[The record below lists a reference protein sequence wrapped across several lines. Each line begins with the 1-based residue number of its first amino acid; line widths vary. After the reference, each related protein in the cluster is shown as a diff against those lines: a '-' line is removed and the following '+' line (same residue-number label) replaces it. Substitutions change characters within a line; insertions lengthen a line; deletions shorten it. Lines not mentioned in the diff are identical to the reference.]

1 MGTIAQNRLS
11 GSEQSQS
18 CHISQGNTTNYQFTT
33 RIYIKDTL
41 LDIVQET
48 LLLGT
53 ILTSDLSWNKNTDR
67 LVNKGYCRMTILRK
81 LYGLKVPI
89 KDLITIYV
97 AYIRSLLELS
107 CVVWHS
113 SLTEKDSDKLERV
126 QKVGLRIILK
136 DGYVS
141 YEKALQITGLYT
153 LKCRHEM
160 LCLNFAWSALK
171 STLSQS
177 MFPRKKSDYHAQT
190 ARNRET
196 FLVQKAR
203 TDRLQ
208 KSAIPCMQRLL
219 NKHDV

>member
-1 MGTIAQNRLS
+1 MLLVFCMS
-11 GSEQSQS
+11 G
-18 CHISQGNTTNYQFTT
+18 F
-33 RIYIKDTL
+33 
-41 LDIVQET
+41 
-48 LLLGT
+48 
-53 ILTSDLSWNKNTDR
+53 
-67 LVNKGYCRMTILRK
+67 
-81 LYGLKVPI
+81 KVPI

-141 YEKALQITGLYT
+141 YEKALQMTGLQT
-153 LKCRHEM
+153 LKYRREL
-160 LCLNFAWSALK
+160 LCLNFARSALK

-177 MFPRKKSDYHAQT
+177 MFPRNRSDYHAQT

-196 FLVQKAR
+196 FYAAGLIQ
-203 TDRLQ
+203 
-208 KSAIPCMQRLL
+208 
-219 NKHDV
+219 

>member
-1 MGTIAQNRLS
+1 
-11 GSEQSQS
+11 
-18 CHISQGNTTNYQFTT
+18 
-33 RIYIKDTL
+33 
-41 LDIVQET
+41 
-48 LLLGT
+48 
-53 ILTSDLSWNKNTDR
+53 
-67 LVNKGYCRMTILRK
+67 MTILRK
-81 LYGLKVPI
+81 LYGFKVPI

-141 YEKALQITGLYT
+141 YEKALQMTGLQT
-153 LKCRHEM
+153 LKNRREL

-177 MFPRKKSDYHAQT
+177 MFPRNKAWNQEHSHS
-190 ARNRET
+190 
-196 FLVQKAR
+196 FLF
-203 TDRLQ
+203 
-208 KSAIPCMQRLL
+208 LL
-219 NKHDV
+219 TC